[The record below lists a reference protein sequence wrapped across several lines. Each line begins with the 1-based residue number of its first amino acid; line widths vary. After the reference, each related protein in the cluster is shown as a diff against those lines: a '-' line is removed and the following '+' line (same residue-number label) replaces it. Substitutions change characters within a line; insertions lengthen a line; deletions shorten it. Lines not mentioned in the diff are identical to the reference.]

1 MEKEKERK
9 KYEQDLR
16 EANYIIEVKR
26 QDISKLNEKM
36 DLLAK
41 ENQKLKVRIEAQK
54 NDYEDQLEFY
64 EKLKN

>member
-1 MEKEKERK
+1 
-9 KYEQDLR
+9 
-16 EANYIIEVKR
+16 
-26 QDISKLNEKM
+26 M

-41 ENQKLKVRIEAQK
+41 ENQKLEVRIEAQK